1 MPLSGDTWSSRS
13 ITSHRAKISNGNSG
27 RTGPRPPPPPPPPRW
42 PPPGEEEEEE
52 EDDDDDNSVYVAA
65 PDPSILEQKD
75 FDVRKEFLNGQ
86 VVWAHT
92 ELPIEDSKCKT
103 IWWPAYVYH
112 SMEVSF
118 VRAAAT

>member
-1 MPLSGDTWSSRS
+1 MES
-13 ITSHRAKISNGNSG
+13 SG
-27 RTGPRPPPPPPPPRW
+27 RAAIRQQAQGVATHVLSVVSKPFSSAKRAQSAGRKHR
-42 PPPGEEEEEE
+42 EEEEEE
-52 EDDDDDNSVYVAA
+52 EEEEEDDDDNSVYVAA

-112 SMEVSF
+112 SMEVSL